1 MGLVTLLSDEAA
13 ALNERI
19 RAGRIERREVDDT
32 VTETGSDGLPIGAG
46 DLIQTRRNDSDLCGR
61 KNPRTVALPAE
72 YVAEEAAR
80 RAESDPA

>member
-46 DLIQTRRNDSDLCGR
+46 DLIQTRRNDSDLGGR
-61 KNPRTVALPAE
+61 GEPAA
-72 YVAEEAAR
+72 VDRPAR
-80 RAESDPA
+80 HR